1 MMKHLSRAFLSL
13 LLAMLI
19 FTSVPCQVYA
29 DSPDYIS
36 DVIIS
41 LGAAYDSK
49 FDGYKVLKRD
59 DKSADL
65 NENAA
70 GNDNPAGEKEVY
82 LYYKTTKKRSEA
94 ITDLAVMNMKGGYS
108 IDDYDMLMETNIKE
122 QILPFIADF
131 SAAIMEYRENY
142 NSDNQSN
149 KQRAVFVHDVL
160 NKLTDDDTGKRLGD
174 LLLNETKEE
183 LGEEAYNKLSDE
195 EKKNHANL
203 TAIIAQANGRA
214 TLIMEN
220 MITKA
225 CDTSDDSWVDRFSQT
240 TYEDLADTIGGTPTD
255 ALKKLTK
262 KYDDDANKLLS
273 GWNAFHEQLESY
285 EEYQSIVD
293 AFNEDEVKGV
303 ITAYENA
310 DEDKKAELE
319 ENYKAACEAF
329 AEFTQATQG
338 IIVYEYLEEYDYN
351 DTTLLDFFM
360 QSESEIEDDITVLY
374 PLVASLSAGQ
384 RAGLDFLSL
393 REMVMVARSN
403 EYGYDDEAVKTLKD
417 ASVYEGV
424 DRAVYEKGGVG
435 LTSDARRNNLSAQ
448 NISEFETSPLTYI
461 FIAVSFGFLI
471 SSVAMIFKTLSAYS
485 YANKIIDTEVSM
497 SVVQSAYTTSK
508 LCLGLTISLAVI
520 AIVVFAV
527 GIYLDQ
533 KAAEKFYKTEFTPIP
548 HYMVDAK
555 DITGYNSKGEKI
567 VLKNQAAYYKAV
579 ECNRKKTDAKYKE
592 IGALADLNGDVGS
605 QWLALYA
612 AKNEAE
618 EPILADSLKVV
629 VGSNDIPQGYETG
642 IHMFGERAAF
652 NLNNKLYC
660 WNQKAKSIMVYYKVD
675 KTAATTTG
683 SNFSTGTL
691 AISAGGGL
699 VLGAAIT
706 ALGMTATKKRK
717 ENNTVTA

>member
-1 MMKHLSRAFLSL
+1 MKHLSRAIIAVFMAILMGTL
-13 LLAMLI
+13 LP
-19 FTSVPCQVYA
+19 VQVFA
-29 DSPDYIS
+29 DTPDYIS
-36 DVIIS
+36 DVRICMGS
-41 LGAAYDSK
+41 EYDTQ
-49 FDGYKVLKRD
+49 FNGYNVLKVD
-59 DKSADL
+59 NNSADL
-65 NENAA
+65 NEKAA
-70 GNDNPAGEKEVY
+70 GNDNPAGEKPVY
-82 LYYKTTKKRSEA
+82 LYYKTTKNPSDA

-122 QILPFIADF
+122 QILPFIANF
-131 SAAIMEYRENY
+131 STAITEYRENY
-142 NSDNQSN
+142 NSNNEAN

-183 LGEEAYNKLSDE
+183 LGEEAYNKLSNE

-203 TAIIAQANGRA
+203 TKIIAQANGRA

-225 CDTSDDSWVDRFSQT
+225 CDTSDDSWIDRFSST
-240 TYEDLADTIGGTPTD
+240 TYEDLADMIGGSPSD
-255 ALKKLTK
+255 AMKKLAK
-262 KYDDDANKLLS
+262 KYDDDANILLS
-273 GWNAFHEQLESY
+273 GWNAFNEQLESY
-285 EEYQSIVD
+285 EEYQSIVEG
-293 AFNEDEVKGV
+293 FDEEEVNGV
-303 ITAYENA
+303 ISAYEKA
-310 DEDKKAELE
+310 DEDEKAELE
-319 ENYKAACEAF
+319 EDYKAACEAF
-329 AEFTQATQG
+329 AKFTEATQG

-351 DTTLLDFFM
+351 DATLLDFFM

-393 REMVMVARSN
+393 REMVMIARSN
-403 EYGYDDEAVKTLKD
+403 EYGYDDEAVKSLKD
-417 ASVYEGV
+417 ASIYEGI

-448 NISEFETSPLTYI
+448 NISEYETSSLTYI

-497 SVVQSAYTTSK
+497 SVVQSAYNTSK

-520 AIVVFAV
+520 AVVVFAV

-533 KAAEKFYKTEFTPIP
+533 KAAEEFYKTKFTPIP

-555 DITGYNSKGEKI
+555 DITGYNRKGEKI

-592 IGALADLNGDVGS
+592 IGTLADLNGDVGS

-612 AKNEAE
+612 AKNDKM

-629 VGSNDIPQGYETG
+629 VGSTEVPQGYETG
-642 IHMFGERAAF
+642 IHMFGESAAF

-660 WNQKAKSIMVYYKVD
+660 WNQKAKSIMVYYKAD

-691 AISAGGGL
+691 ALSASGGL
-699 VLGAAIT
+699 ILGAAIT
-706 ALGMTATKKRK
+706 ALGMTASKKRK
-717 ENNTVTA
+717 ENKTVSV